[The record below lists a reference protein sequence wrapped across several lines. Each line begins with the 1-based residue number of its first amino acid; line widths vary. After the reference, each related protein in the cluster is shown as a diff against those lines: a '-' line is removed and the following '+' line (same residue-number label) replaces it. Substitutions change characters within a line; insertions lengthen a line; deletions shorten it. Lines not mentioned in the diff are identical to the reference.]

1 MPKRRRRRGIPA
13 LVPVF
18 LILLLAI
25 VLIVATRPRD
35 AGKQPSSETGDPLAP
50 KTLTIAAA
58 GDVTVTQALLD
69 SGKQADGQYDFTD
82 TFLRVAHLLGDAD
95 LTLCNLEANFCGA
108 PYAAEQYQCP
118 EALLTA
124 LARVGV
130 DFVQTANTASIYN
143 GTSGLQATI
152 SAVKAAGM
160 EPVGTFPSPE
170 AASSSGGYTI
180 VEANGIR
187 VALVA
192 FTKGVG
198 NLNLPEG
205 MEHCV
210 NLLYTDYSTTY
221 QEIDRAGILRVLD
234 RIREEKPDITL
245 ALLHW
250 GSENDR
256 TVSDTQEKI
265 RRLMLEGGVD
275 VILGTHSHLVGP
287 IEEQTVSE
295 RKTLTA
301 FSLGNLAADTQ
312 DTATNQGIVL
322 KLEITKADGVTT
334 VTGYDYTPIY
344 LAGPEEAGKLQVMDT
359 ARAIALC
366 QAGSVDALPVESLE
380 SLERS
385 LERVARYTAPR
396 EQEES

>member
-1 MPKRRRRRGIPA
+1 MPKRRRKRGLPA

-18 LILLLAI
+18 LIMLLAI
-25 VLIVATRPRD
+25 VLIVATIPRD
-35 AGKQPSSETGDPLAP
+35 GGQEPPAETGDPMAP
-50 KTLTIAAA
+50 RTLTIAAA

-69 SGKQADGQYDFTD
+69 SGKQADGAYDFTD

-124 LARVGV
+124 LAKVGV

-143 GTSGLQATI
+143 GTSGLQSTI

-170 AASSSGGYTI
+170 AAKKSYTI

-205 MEHCV
+205 MERCV

-221 QEIDRAGILRVLD
+221 QEIDRTGILRVLD
-234 RIREEKPDITL
+234 RIQEEEPDITL

-256 TVSDTQEKI
+256 TVSDTQETI
-265 RRLMLEGGVD
+265 RQLMLEGGVD

-295 RKTLTA
+295 RNTLTA
-301 FSLGNLAADTQ
+301 FSLGNLAADTRE
-312 DTATNQGIVL
+312 TATNQGIVL
-322 KLEITKADGVTT
+322 KLEITKEGGVTT
-334 VTGYDYTPIY
+334 VTDYHYTPIY
-344 LAGPEEAGKLQVMDT
+344 LADPEEAGKLQVMDT
-359 ARAIALC
+359 ARAVALC
-366 QAGSVDALPVESLE
+366 QAGSVDALPGDGLE

-385 LERVARYTAPR
+385 LERVARYAAPR
-396 EQEES
+396 EES